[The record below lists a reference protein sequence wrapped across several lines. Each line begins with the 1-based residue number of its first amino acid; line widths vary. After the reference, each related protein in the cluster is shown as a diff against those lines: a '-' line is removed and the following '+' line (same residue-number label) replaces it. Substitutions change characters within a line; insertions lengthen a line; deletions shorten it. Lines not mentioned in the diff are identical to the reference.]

1 MYTQNH
7 QKKTTTI
14 FKLVKR
20 ADGMEKQLLRG
31 EKREKMYKI
40 YEQSEK
46 LRNVNDHINLADG
59 M

>member
-20 ADGMEKQLLRG
+20 ADGMEKQLLCG
-31 EKREKMYKI
+31 GKREKMYKI

-46 LRNVNDHINLADG
+46 LRNVNDHIN
-59 M
+59 